1 MNITRESITMKNVLR
16 GLSGA
21 ILGLLL
27 TGLASMSF
35 ATTLQDI
42 SFASLPENKF
52 EVRLSFDGT
61 PPEVKGYSIERPA
74 RLALDLLGARSGLSE
89 QQFNLG
95 ADNARSITVV
105 EAGGRTRLI
114 INLAQPTGY
123 VTEVQGNDLFVILGE
138 RPEQPVFEVA
148 ETVAEEKGT
157 DEKGMDKKPAVS
169 DSADASATQ
178 APPVPARSAA
188 GISEVD
194 FRRGPS
200 GEGQIIVNLTR
211 SSIPVD
217 VRQEG
222 SRVIARFVG
231 ARLPEDLRRRLDVT
245 DFATPVRFVDARS
258 ESGSTVLSIE
268 ATGEWEYLA
277 YQADTEFSI
286 NVKQLTQAE
295 IDKRRRDMPQYT
307 GEKLSL
313 NFQDIEVRSVLQLIA
328 DFTGLNMVASDTVT
342 GRITLRLQNVPWDQ
356 ALDIIL
362 RTKGLD
368 KRQVNNV
375 LLVAPATEITA
386 REQQELESMRQIEAL
401 APLRTEFFRLSFATA
416 ADMAELIKSEGALLI
431 TDRGSVVVDERT
443 NTLIINDTEAKLED
457 LRELITRLDVAVQQ
471 VLIEARVVIAT
482 SDLTDELGV
491 RWGGLGWQG
500 GRLQEDGR
508 AGVVSGRAQNL
519 LNFGIGVLNQDDIDI
534 ETPADM
540 IVDMGV
546 TSPDATRLSLGFL
559 DLAGGILEMELSA
572 LASEGQGELIA
583 TPKVLTADQQPAV
596 IASGTEIPYTTVSG
610 FGTKTEFR
618 RAELRLEVTPR
629 LTPDG
634 RIVME
639 LKVNNDSVG
648 QVFNN
653 IPTID
658 VNRVETTVLVNDG
671 ETVVLGG
678 IFQQQTVEGFVKTP
692 FLGDLPWI
700 GRLFRREFTNEDKQ
714 ELLIFITPR
723 LVKDT
728 NTTI

>member
-27 TGLASMSF
+27 TGLGSMSF
-35 ATTLQDI
+35 AATLQDI
-42 SFASLPENKF
+42 NFASLPENKF

-74 RLALDLLGARSGLSE
+74 RLALDLLGASSGLSE

-95 ADNARSITVV
+95 ADNARSVTVV

-114 INLAQPTGY
+114 INLAQPMGY

-148 ETVAEEKGT
+148 ESVEEPAAGESAADHSAATAVAET
-157 DEKGMDKKPAVS
+157 RSRPAHS
-169 DSADASATQ
+169 T
-178 APPVPARSAA
+178 A
-188 GISEVD
+188 GITEVD
-194 FRRGPS
+194 FRRGPN
-200 GEGQIIVNLTR
+200 GEGQIIVALSR

-222 SRVIARFVG
+222 SRVEARFVG
-231 ARLPEDLRRRLDVT
+231 AHLPSELRRRLDVT

-258 ESGSTVLSIE
+258 ESGSTVLTIE

-295 IDKRRRDMPQYT
+295 IDQRRRDQPQYT

-375 LLVAPATEITA
+375 LLVAPAVEITA

-416 ADMAELIKSEGALLI
+416 GDMAELIRSEGALLI
-431 TDRGSVVVDERT
+431 TDRGSVVVDDRT

-491 RWGGLGWQG
+491 RWGGLGWEG
-500 GRLQEDGR
+500 GRLQQDGR

-519 LNFGIGVLNQDDIDI
+519 LNFGIGVLNQDDVEI

-540 IVDMGV
+540 IVDLGV

-596 IASGTEIPYTTVSG
+596 IASGTEIPYTTISG

-648 QVFNN
+648 QVFNS